1 MAFSKKSIRV
11 VLTKKEGVFSSGK
24 NTIDFNGMPVDV
36 QLDYAGLFTVAKVR
50 IYGVSKQ
57 HLDEITSLQNISPEF
72 FIKELY
78 LSVFVDEGIGEQE
91 LFVGTVKSSIPNYSN
106 TPDVFI
112 EIDSYAGTF
121 SNLMDGIPP
130 TSVDGDVSAPE
141 LFAKICQDYKVEF
154 INHDVKKV
162 CGGSPRYDQVGLMN
176 RLRRIA
182 EDYGIFVE
190 FYKDAVHIWESSNKV
205 WNITKED
212 YIGYPSFTQTGI
224 SIVLDK
230 AIIIRR
236 SDSFII
242 SGSEIPYANGRWH
255 VSTIKYALS
264 TKIGGT
270 WQVAIT
276 GYREFV

>member
-106 TPDVFI
+106 T
-112 EIDSYAGTF
+112 
-121 SNLMDGIPP
+121 
-130 TSVDGDVSAPE
+130 
-141 LFAKICQDYKVEF
+141 
-154 INHDVKKV
+154 
-162 CGGSPRYDQVGLMN
+162 
-176 RLRRIA
+176 
-182 EDYGIFVE
+182 
-190 FYKDAVHIWESSNKV
+190 
-205 WNITKED
+205 
-212 YIGYPSFTQTGI
+212 
-224 SIVLDK
+224 
-230 AIIIRR
+230 
-236 SDSFII
+236 
-242 SGSEIPYANGRWH
+242 
-255 VSTIKYALS
+255 STYN
-264 TKIGGT
+264 
-270 WQVAIT
+270 
-276 GYREFV
+276 